1 MSVSDLARRLPGID
15 ELRDRS
21 RAMAMVEAVLS
32 PDRHLR
38 HHAFHAG
45 WGEGA
50 QLASRDNGSGDGYSI
65 VFSAAGAYICGFDH
79 ESPMSPYV
87 TDDGEVWPGLLDG
100 VPEVF
105 QHHVVEPAFRDEDG
119 THAVTVCLW
128 REAGDARW
136 RHGTFDYPN
145 GDTRADGASY
155 LFGLLTDATSA
166 AFTDFAA
173 DYYGREIDLDAVR
186 HVFALRPLDEAVVA
200 ALNPQ
205 VVLADLQ
212 EDIRH
217 IGYPR

>member
-32 PDRHLR
+32 PERDLR
-38 HHAFHAG
+38 HHAFDVD

-65 VFSAAGAYICGFDH
+65 VFSAAGAYLCGFDH
-79 ESPMSPYV
+79 ESPMSPYA
-87 TDDGEVWPGLLDG
+87 TDDGEVWPGLLDD

-105 QHHVVEPAFRDEDG
+105 QRHVVEPAFCDEAG
-119 THAVTVCLW
+119 TPAVTVCLW

-136 RHGTFDYPN
+136 RHGTFDHPD

-155 LFGLLTDATSA
+155 LFGLLTDVTPA
-166 AFTDFAA
+166 AFVDFAT
-173 DYYGREIDLDAVR
+173 DYYERVVDLDAVR
-186 HVFALRPLDEAVVA
+186 HVFALRPLDEAVVT
-200 ALNPQ
+200 ALNPE
-205 VVLADLQ
+205 VVLADLA
-212 EDIRH
+212 EDIRR
-217 IGYPR
+217 IGYPG